1 LVLAWTKKED
11 KIKDGK
17 LNPIHEEEE
26 ELNEEEGEQEKDV
39 HVYFK

>member
-1 LVLAWTKKED
+1 LVLGWTKKED
-11 KIKDGK
+11 KTKDRK

-26 ELNEEEGEQEKDV
+26 ELNEEEGEQEEDV